1 MGYPQT
7 NGEAKVMN
15 RMILQGHRTRLDE
28 AKSRWVEERPRVLWA
43 YHTTSRALT
52 NEIPFNLV
60 FGTETVILMEIDLP
74 TLWMERFDKLDN
86 LTCMLLNLDL
96 PNKIRDKALLMAA
109 YQQQAAWYYNSRVKF
124 RSFLSGDLILCRSK
138 VS

>member
-28 AKSRWVEERPRVLWA
+28 AKSRWVEEPPRVLWA

-96 PNKIRDKALLMAA
+96 SNKIRDKALLMAA
-109 YQQQAAWYYNSRVKF
+109 YQ
-124 RSFLSGDLILCRSK
+124 
-138 VS
+138 